1 MSIDIEKHIETLKKE
16 AVKYWGES
24 EQNGLIQ
31 RTLQA
36 LEQLQKEIQ
45 ENNLIIR
52 ELICCIDQ
60 KASKSHMQR
69 TINKA
74 MKISNTRG
82 SIVL

>member
-36 LEQLQKEIQ
+36 LEQLQKEIG
-45 ENNLIIR
+45 
-52 ELICCIDQ
+52 ELKRDKTDLLEQIKDANCLGEV
-60 KASKSHMQR
+60 SKILRQYGV
-69 TINKA
+69 N
-74 MKISNTRG
+74 
-82 SIVL
+82 

>member
-36 LEQLQKEIQ
+36 LEQQQARIEELEKE
-45 ENNLIIR
+45 NLNHCR
-52 ELICCIDQ
+52 KTLLL
-60 KASKSHMQR
+60 
-69 TINKA
+69 NKITTA
-74 MKISNTRG
+74 GVDNE
-82 SIVL
+82 